1 MEDSSVYFGVQ
12 CYRCSSRL
20 PLVEVISAPHV
31 ISWRIPK
38 VKPFRA
44 DCKQCGSF
52 GDYSYEDLFVF
63 PGPEPAP
70 DFDMH
75 PVFRYINF

>member
-1 MEDSSVYFGVQ
+1 MEDTSVYFGVECPHCKRQ
-12 CYRCSSRL
+12 L

-31 ISWRIPK
+31 ISWHIPR
-38 VKPFRA
+38 VKPFRV
-44 DCKQCGSF
+44 DCKACGFSRE
-52 GDYSYEDLFVF
+52 YRSEDLFVF
-63 PGPEPAP
+63 PGPSPAP

>member
-1 MEDSSVYFGVQ
+1 MEDTAVYFGVQ
-12 CYRCSSRL
+12 CPRCASRL

-31 ISWRIPK
+31 ISWQIPR

-44 DCKQCGSF
+44 ECKECGFARQYSF
-52 GDYSYEDLFVF
+52 DDLFVF
-63 PGPEPAP
+63 PGPAPAP

-75 PVFRYINF
+75 PVFKYINF

>member
-1 MEDSSVYFGVQ
+1 MDDTSVYFGVQ
-12 CYRCSSRL
+12 CPQCAERL
-20 PLVEVISAPHV
+20 PMVEVISAPHV
-31 ISWRIPK
+31 ISWHIPL

-44 DCKQCGSF
+44 ACTKCGIQRE
-52 GDYSYEDLFVF
+52 YRYEDLFVF
-63 PGPEPAP
+63 PGPPPAT